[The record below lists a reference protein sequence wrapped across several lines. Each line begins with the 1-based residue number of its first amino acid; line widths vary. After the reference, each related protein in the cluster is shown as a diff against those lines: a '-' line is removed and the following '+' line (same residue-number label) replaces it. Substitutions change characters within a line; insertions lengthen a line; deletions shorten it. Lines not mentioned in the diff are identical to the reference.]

1 MNNEVK
7 VDNIT
12 KRFNDKL
19 ILDNISFHVKSGDI
33 FGLIGPNGAGKST
46 LINIMSGIIKPN
58 SGDVKLGGY
67 SILNDIVEAKNMIGL
82 VPQELAIMDAFSAY
96 DNLMYFGAYYGL
108 SGKLLKDR
116 INMALSVTGLTER
129 KRDKVKKFSGG
140 MKRRLNLA
148 VAIMHKPKILIMDE
162 PTVGVDPQSRNC
174 IFEFIRRIN
183 KEDGTTIIYTS
194 HYMEEVE
201 TLCNNIFILDLGN
214 EVAYGSKSEIKAMA
228 SVHGTIRLKVSDFN
242 DQLLLRLKEL
252 SGIKDVFFENE
263 EIKIFMDESK
273 FKIEELLLLFSKE
286 NKKIKSFN
294 LEEASLEEVFLAIT
308 GKNLRD

>member
-19 ILDNISFHVKSGDI
+19 ILDNISFHVKTGDI

-58 SGDVKLGGY
+58 SGDIKLGGY
-67 SILNDIVEAKNMIGL
+67 SILNNVVEAKNMIGL
-82 VPQELAIMDAFSAY
+82 VPQELALMDVLSAY

-116 INMALSVTGLTER
+116 INMALSVTGLAAR
-129 KRDKVKKFSGG
+129 KKDKVKKFSGG

-148 VAIMHKPKILIMDE
+148 AAIMHKPRILIMDE

-174 IFEFIRRIN
+174 IFEFIRKIN

-201 TLCNNIFILDLGN
+201 ALCNNIFILDLGN
-214 EVAYGSKSEIKAMA
+214 EVAYGSKSEIKAMS
-228 SVHGTIRLKVSDFN
+228 SVHGTIRLKIDDFN
-242 DQLLLRLKEL
+242 EQLLLRLREL

-263 EIKIFMDESK
+263 EIKIFIDESK
-273 FKIEELLLLFSKE
+273 FKIEDLLMLFSKE

-294 LEEASLEEVFLAIT
+294 LEEASLEEVFLSIT
-308 GKNLRD
+308 GKKLRD

>member
-58 SGDVKLGGY
+58 SGDIKLGGH
-67 SILNDIVEAKNMIGL
+67 SILNNVVEAKNMIGL
-82 VPQELAIMDAFSAY
+82 VPQELALMDVFSAY

-129 KRDKVKKFSGG
+129 KKDKVKKFSGG

-148 VAIMHKPKILIMDE
+148 AAIMHKPRILIMDE

-174 IFEFIRRIN
+174 IFEFIRKIN

-201 TLCNNIFILDLGN
+201 ALCNNIFILDLGN

-228 SVHGTIRLKVSDFN
+228 SVHGTIRLKIDDFN
-242 DQLLLRLKEL
+242 DQLLLRLKEI
-252 SGIKDVFFENE
+252 SGIKDILFENE
-263 EIKIFMDESK
+263 EIKIFIDESN
-273 FKIEELLLLFSKE
+273 FKIEDLLMLFSKE

-308 GKNLRD
+308 GKKLRD

>member
-58 SGDVKLGGY
+58 SGDIKIGGY
-67 SILNDIVEAKNMIGL
+67 SILNNVVEAKKMLGL
-82 VPQELAIMDAFSAY
+82 VPQELALMDVFSAY

-116 INMALSVTGLTER
+116 INMALSVTGLTDR
-129 KRDKVKKFSGG
+129 KKDKVKKFSGG

-148 VAIMHKPKILIMDE
+148 AAIMHKPRILIMDE

-174 IFEFIRRIN
+174 IFEFIKKIN
-183 KEDGTTIIYTS
+183 KEDGTTVIYTS

-201 TLCNNIFILDLGN
+201 ALCNNIFILDLGN

-228 SVHGTIRLKVSDFN
+228 SVHGTIRLKLDTIN

-263 EIKIFMDESK
+263 EIKIFIDESK
-273 FKIEELLLLFSKE
+273 FKIEDLLMLFSKE
-286 NKKIKSFN
+286 NIKIKSFN

-308 GKNLRD
+308 GKKLRD